1 MGFPVNT
8 YKDLINQPTE
18 KKEKTMQLY
27 HCAVLL
33 HPTTEERE
41 KGASTRVLVAHKVLL
56 APNADTAKTM
66 VGRDI
71 PEDELGKVDRIEVC
85 VSPF

>member
-1 MGFPVNT
+1 
-8 YKDLINQPTE
+8 
-18 KKEKTMQLY
+18 MQLF

-33 HPTTEERE
+33 HPTTEEKE
-41 KGASTRVLVAHKVLL
+41 KGESTKVIVPHKVLL
-56 APNADTAKTM
+56 SPNADTAKTM